1 MKRYAADFET
11 RAGEEAQREQK
22 TWVWAWSICDITNV
36 DEVKTGNTIADFFD
50 YIKMLG
56 SCDIYFRNL
65 SGFDGYFII
74 DYLLKNGYVE
84 CDKVKHKYDMS
95 LLLTEDNVLY
105 NIRCCP
111 KYRTV
116 INFLDSQHLV
126 PGTIKA
132 LGESFKTKYRKLTL
146 DYVLD
151 RPEIYE
157 MTEEEREYV
166 KNDVRVDGEVLC
178 KFFELVDL
186 GKMTIASSA
195 MSYYK
200 AMFPVTGFRK
210 IFPVLDDDIDDFC
223 RKAYRGG
230 ISWCKEKQKHLKGV
244 HGYTYDKN
252 SMYPSMM
259 HSSSGN
265 LFPDGVPQYFSGKY
279 EEDPDYPLYIAH
291 VKAVFKVKK
300 NHMPFLQLKNNFSF
314 SKSEFIEDSGEDP
327 IDLWLCD
334 VDMRLFFEQYDVDYI
349 EYIDGYKF
357 LGATGLFDDYIDT
370 WYEIK
375 RTAPKG
381 ARRQVAKLFL
391 NSFYGKF
398 AMRRTSI
405 KKRVYLGD
413 DGVVVREVVL
423 EEYEDEEGNI
433 VARPKVENINPVYV
447 PVAVYTTAYARTD
460 LIRAIQANWE
470 NFWYCD
476 TDSIHLTAPAV
487 GLTIHPSDLG
497 AWDCESEWVEAV
509 FSHQKTYIE
518 ISDYQVFDYNWDDDD
533 QRGKIDSMMTFRCA
547 GMSDRAKGMFFKAMQ
562 RGEMTLDDF
571 RPGLKL
577 VGGNLKRKI
586 VQGGILLV
594 PQDYEMKER

>member
-11 RAGEEAQREQK
+11 RAGDAAIQERK
-22 TWVWAWSICDITNV
+22 TWVWAWSICDIEDVDNV
-36 DEVKTGNTIADFFD
+36 TTGNTIADFFN
-50 YIKMLG
+50 YIKTLG
-56 SCDIYFRNL
+56 NCDIYFRNL

-74 DYLLKNGYVE
+74 DYLLRNGYEE
-84 CDKVKHKYDMS
+84 CDRPKHKFDFSVLMTDS
-95 LLLTEDNVLY
+95 NVIY
-105 NIRCCP
+105 SVKCCP
-111 KYRTV
+111 KFRTV
-116 INFLDSQHLV
+116 ISFYDSAHLV
-126 PGTIKA
+126 PGSIKA

-151 RPEIYE
+151 RPENYT
-157 MTEEEREYV
+157 MTPEETEYV
-166 KNDVRVDGEVLC
+166 KNDVRVDGEVLF
-178 KFFELVDL
+178 KFFEQVDL
-186 GKMTIASSA
+186 GKITIASSA
-195 MSYYK
+195 MAYYK
-200 AMFPVTGFRK
+200 ALFSSHDTFRK
-210 IFPVLDDDIDDFC
+210 IFPLLDKDVDAFC
-223 RKAYRGG
+223 RHAYRGG
-230 ISWCKEKQKHLKGV
+230 ISWCKKKQVHLKGV

-265 LFPDGVPQYFSGKY
+265 LFPEGKPEHFTGKY
-279 EEDPDYPLYIAH
+279 EEDEKYPLYIAH
-291 VKAVFKVKK
+291 IEAVFTVKK
-300 NHMPFLQLKNNFSF
+300 NHMPFLQLKNNFNF
-314 SKSEFIEDSGEDP
+314 GQSEFVEDSGEDP
-327 IDLWLCD
+327 VELWLCD
-334 VDMRLFFEQYDVDYI
+334 VDMRLFFQQYDVEYI
-349 EYIDGYKF
+349 RYIDGYKF
-357 LGATGLFDDYIDT
+357 MGATGLFDEYINT

-398 AMRRTSI
+398 AMRVTGA
-405 KKRVYLGD
+405 KKRVYLD
-413 DGVVVREVVL
+413 EDGVIVREL
-423 EEYEDEEGNI
+423 LPEEDM
-433 VARPKVENINPVYV
+433 KPVYV

-460 LIRAIQANWE
+460 LINAIQMNWK

-487 GLTIHPSDLG
+487 GLTIHHSDLG

-518 ISDYQVFDYNWDDDD
+518 IGSYDAFNYDWDDED

-562 RGEMTLDDF
+562 RGEMTLEDF
-571 RPGLKL
+571 KPGLKL
-577 VGGNLKRKI
+577 IGGNLKRTI
-586 VQGGILLV
+586 VQGGIVLI